1 MSPRRILR
9 IETSLE
15 ISVNNARCH
24 LYGTCQAEAPELFEL
39 TEDERLRYVSHV
51 SMAQVEQA
59 KAAARGCPMRAVSLS
74 VEWQ

>member
-9 IETSLE
+9 METSIE

-24 LYGTCQAEAPELFEL
+24 LYGICQAEAPDLFEL

-51 SMAQVEQA
+51 SQGLVEQA

-74 VEWQ
+74 VERE